1 MNSSRMRD
9 AIKASI
15 RGGYYLENENKLKVL
30 VMTNEYLPKI
40 IGGLGIVAT
49 HLSRELSRNDVE
61 VTVLCT
67 GKSNRLTIS
76 KPNEN
81 LCILRFP
88 KAPRYFNRT
97 KQSFKAKSVL
107 YAMSKAGFVKPD
119 IIHVHSTEFADT
131 SKIAKARFHV
141 PVVYSCHS
149 LASQGIYS
157 PFGKNQTKL
166 IRSASQIIVPSRWQ
180 IGATRRRYPHTTIH
194 KFSVIPHGVK
204 PITKQS
210 KSAPTKLLYVGRLIP
225 SKGIDALIKAIG
237 LLSREHKRVHLTIV
251 GSGNASYQRKLK
263 ALTRRVGVTKRIRW
277 VKQSKYGAV
286 QQMYASYGAVI
297 VPSKKESFCLVA
309 LEAMA
314 NGVPLISTLSGGL
327 KEFVNDQNAQIIS
340 TVNSTRIA
348 RAVKAFWNNPDLAE
362 NRVRNAQSTAARYKW
377 SSIALQYQS
386 LFKT

>member
-1 MNSSRMRD
+1 M
-9 AIKASI
+9 
-15 RGGYYLENENKLKVL
+15 ENDNKLKVL

-49 HLSRELSRNDVE
+49 HLCRELSRNGVE

-81 LCILRFP
+81 LRLLRFP
-88 KAPRYFNRT
+88 KVPRYFNRT

-107 YAMSKAGFVKPD
+107 HAMSTAGFAKPD

-131 SKIAKARFHV
+131 SKMAKAQFHV
-141 PVVYSCHS
+141 PIVYSCHS

-180 IGATRRRYPHTTIH
+180 IAATRGRYPHTTIH

-210 KSAPTKLLYVGRLIP
+210 KAAPTKLLYVGRLIP

-237 LLSREHKRVHLTIV
+237 LLSRNQKRVHVTIV

-277 VKQSKYGAV
+277 VKQCKFGAV
-286 QQMYASYGAVI
+286 QRMYASYGAVI

-327 KEFVNDQNAQIIS
+327 KEFVNAQNAQIIS
-340 TVNSTRIA
+340 IVNSPNIA
-348 RAVKAFWNNPDLAE
+348 RAVKAFWNNPSLAK
-362 NRVRNAQSTAARYKW
+362 NRVRNAHSTAEQYKW

-386 LFKT
+386 LFTNLNKAE